1 MNDFFLEI
9 FVFFSNSENQLA
21 HCELLAE
28 LHMIKLYFIHQIE
41 NENGIETIP
50 HLEAKCVENA
60 FEEMRKEGYED
71 DGLFDDMK
79 LFFQPLTITDKE
91 LNISPDEMLS
101 ANKDQKKEIEKL
113 NKSIDKLNKE
123 YNKKHGEYE
132 QLNEEMTK
140 LKNARNKEHED
151 HQLLMQTNLSYQERT
166 RLNFEWC
173 SRADAKWIQIKE
185 LESKM
190 TPIKN
195 KLQEIKQAQTE
206 KEESRN
212 TIQTQLSNTKTEI
225 DRNLIQLHRG
235 FIMYGPPG
243 IFMFFFLVNQ
253 IIFLISVKFRHRK
266 ISFNE

>member
-1 MNDFFLEI
+1 LNIFFSKCSFL
-9 FVFFSNSENQLA
+9 SNSENQLS

-60 FEEMRKEGYED
+60 FKEMREEGYED

-91 LNISPDEMLS
+91 LNISPDEMLN
-101 ANKDQKKEIEKL
+101 ANKDQNKQIEKL

-123 YNKKHGEYE
+123 YNKNHDEYKE
-132 QLNEEMTK
+132 LDEEMTK
-140 LKNARNKEHED
+140 LKDARNKEHED
-151 HQLLMQTNLSYQERT
+151 HQLIMQTNLSYRERT

-173 SRADAKWIQIKE
+173 GRADAKRIQIKK

-190 TPIKN
+190 APIKN

-212 TIQTQLSNTKTEI
+212 TIQIQLSNTKTKI

-243 IFMFFFLVNQ
+243 IFMFFFVNQ
-253 IIFLISVKFRHRK
+253 TISISLISVKFRHRK